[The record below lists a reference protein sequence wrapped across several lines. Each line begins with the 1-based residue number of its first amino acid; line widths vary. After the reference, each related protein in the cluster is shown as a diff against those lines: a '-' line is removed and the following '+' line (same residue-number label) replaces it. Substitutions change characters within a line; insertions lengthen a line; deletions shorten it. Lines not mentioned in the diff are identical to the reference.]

1 MNHEVMRGRYMQNT
15 NFTKD
20 DLSMDEV
27 NVDTVMNRVSWH
39 IVSTNV
45 IIEKSWW
52 SSSRCSSR

>member
-1 MNHEVMRGRYMQNT
+1 MQNT